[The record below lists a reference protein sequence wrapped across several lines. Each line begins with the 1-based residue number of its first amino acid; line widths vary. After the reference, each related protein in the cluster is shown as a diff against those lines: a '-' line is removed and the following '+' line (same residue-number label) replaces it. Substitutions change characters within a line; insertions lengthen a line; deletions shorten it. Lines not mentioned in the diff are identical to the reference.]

1 MLLSWTNYSIEFRC
15 SENPLKGKGE
25 DIRWKVKTLFTPRL
39 FLSGQPPAILNV
51 IWRAVYSYSVSRF
64 GADYKPQGLAL
75 EQKIK
80 KQSVF
85 LGVV

>member
-1 MLLSWTNYSIEFRC
+1 ML
-15 SENPLKGKGE
+15 GE
-25 DIRWKVKTLFTPRL
+25 SPQRKRVKTSVESKNSVYASFVPLGSATCN
-39 FLSGQPPAILNV
+39 IDV

-64 GADYKPQGLAL
+64 GADYKPQSLAL

-80 KQSVF
+80 QQSVF